1 MWVNALEWICM
12 FFIMAIIFSTV
23 RYEDKDRGTVAFG
36 KKWSILGLVIGIL
49 GLFEFISDLLRLSS
63 WVTFM
68 QFSFVIRIINMWIF
82 VPAWLF
88 VLGSQL
94 SSVKASFEDWKRQES
109 ELELAEQTN
118 PLNPETGVLS

>member
-1 MWVNALEWICM
+1 M

-23 RYEDKDRGTVAFG
+23 RYEDKDRGTVAFR

-49 GLFEFISDLLRLSS
+49 GLFEFISDLLRISS